1 MKIAIVE
8 DEYLAS
14 SYLKSILEQQNIVP
28 IAEVTVLK
36 SVKEAVAFFAE
47 NKVDLAFMDIHLGDG
62 KSLEIFEKTIIACP
76 VIFVTAYDSYAIR
89 VFKHF
94 TIDYLLKPFEEQ
106 ELFEALEKFKKI
118 KNTFNSDS
126 TIQSLVALE
135 NPETSKIQRHFLV
148 NHGYKLISVNE
159 NDITYFVASGKHL
172 FIYVNSG
179 NSHLYNNTL
188 TDIIHNLDP
197 VIFFKVNRKYIV
209 SRNIIKE
216 VIKHSNQKIELKLTV
231 RPVENDPIIIS
242 KKEINNF
249 KNWLDQ

>member
-36 SVKEAVAFFAE
+36 SVKEAVAFFA
-47 NKVDLAFMDIHLGDG
+47 NNNVDLAFMDIHLGDG

-118 KNTFNSDS
+118 KNTFNSDA

-188 TDIIHNLDP
+188 TDIIYNLDP

-209 SRNIIKE
+209 NRNIIKE

-231 RPVENDPIIIS
+231 PPVENDPIIIS